1 MEIRLQGRRT
11 AVGVVQLVIL
21 YLILI
26 VNCLQ
31 QSVFALDPHVYEILR
46 SMTIGAFVCLVL
58 TVPFRCIIRSLCEVK
73 WIRFVTVSLLVFV
86 MFSLLLLFFGADFS
100 FSTHR
105 DLLIT
110 LLLLLCGY
118 NLKVSQEDVD
128 VYVGVYVVGG
138 TLAALSFL
146 VESGFSVPEHY
157 LTGAYKNQIGVLYG
171 ILFLFCIALIA
182 TRRRIILFFICS
194 IVFLWGILVLRARTS
209 LLVGVFLMLVFIVLL
224 PEVSRKTKF
233 LVALLVVGAFF
244 CFADVLFNVFFAG
257 KDVDDIDSI
266 SSSRVSRISDGI
278 DFLRNDFFDGSL
290 WEDKYPGKRVHV
302 FVLDL
307 LVRFGFVLALPVLV
321 VYIYLFRVGR
331 VHAFRMS
338 IARSVLGVVPF
349 CVLFLLITGLNEFSL
364 PFSPASVTCL
374 VYLALGLYLRALNSS
389 SHAARPTHSQ

>member
-1 MEIRLQGRRT
+1 
-11 AVGVVQLVIL
+11 
-21 YLILI
+21 
-26 VNCLQ
+26 
-31 QSVFALDPHVYEILR
+31 
-46 SMTIGAFVCLVL
+46 
-58 TVPFRCIIRSLCEVK
+58 VK
-73 WIRFVTVSLLVFV
+73 LIRFIAICLLVFV
-86 MFSLLLLFFGADFS
+86 MLSLLLLLFGADFS

-128 VYVGVYVVGG
+128 VYVGVYVIGG

-146 VESGFSVPEHY
+146 VEYGFSVPEHY
-157 LTGAYKNQIGVLYG
+157 LTGVYKNQIGVLYG
-171 ILFLFCIALIA
+171 VLSLFSISQIA
-182 TRRRIILFFICS
+182 TRRCPILFFICL
-194 IVFLWGILVLRARTS
+194 IVLLWGMLVLRARTS
-209 LLVGVFLMLVFIVLL
+209 LLVGVFLMLAFIVLL
-224 PEVSRKTKF
+224 PEVSWKTKF

-257 KDVDDIDSI
+257 KDVEDIDSI

-290 WEDKYPGKRVHV
+290 WEDKYPGKSVHV

-321 VYIYLFRVGR
+321 VYIYLFRVGLL
-331 VHAFRMS
+331 HAFRMS

>member
-31 QSVFALDPHVYEILR
+31 QSVFALDSHVYEILR
-46 SMTIGAFVCLVL
+46 CMTIGAFACLVV

-73 WIRFVTVSLLVFV
+73 CIRFVSISLLVFV
-86 MFSLLLLFFGADFS
+86 TISLLLLLFGADFS

-128 VYVGVYVVGG
+128 VYVGVYVIGG
-138 TLAALSFL
+138 ALVALSFL
-146 VESGFSVPEHY
+146 VEYGFSVPEHY
-157 LTGAYKNQIGVLYG
+157 LAGVYKNQIGVLYG
-171 ILFLFCIALIA
+171 VLFLFCISLIA
-182 TRRRIILFFICS
+182 TRRRPILFFICL
-194 IVFLWGILVLRARTS
+194 IVLLWGLLVLRARTS
-209 LLVGVFLMLVFIVLL
+209 LSIAVILMLFFTVLL
-224 PEVSRKTKF
+224 PGVSRKVKF
-233 LVALLVVGAFF
+233 LVVLLVVGVIFCFKDALFNAFF
-244 CFADVLFNVFFAG
+244 SG
-257 KDVDDIDSI
+257 KDLNDIDSI
-266 SSSRVSRISDGI
+266 SSSRISRVSESI
-278 DFLRNDFFDGSL
+278 DFLRRNFLDGSL

-302 FVLDL
+302 FMLDL

-321 VYIYLFRVGR
+321 VYIYLFRVGLVR
-331 VHAFRMS
+331 AFRMS

-364 PFSPASVTCL
+364 PFSPASVTYL

>member
-31 QSVFALDPHVYEILR
+31 HSVFALVPHVYEILR
-46 SMTIGAFVCLVL
+46 SMTIGAFVCLVV

-73 WIRFVTVSLLVFV
+73 LIRFIAICLLVFV
-86 MFSLLLLFFGADFS
+86 MLSLLLLLFGANFS

-128 VYVGVYVVGG
+128 VYVGVYMIGG
-138 TLAALSFL
+138 ALAALSFL
-146 VESGFSVPEHY
+146 VEYGFSIPEHY
-157 LTGAYKNQIGVLYG
+157 LTGVYKNQIGVLYG
-171 ILFLFCIALIA
+171 VLFLFSISQIA
-182 TRRRIILFFICS
+182 TRRCPILFFICL
-194 IVFLWGILVLRARTS
+194 IVLLWGMLVLRARTS
-209 LLVGVFLMLVFIVLL
+209 LLVGVFLMLGFIVLL
-224 PEVSRKTKF
+224 PEVSWKTKF

-290 WEDKYPGKRVHV
+290 WEDKYSGKSVHV
-302 FVLDL
+302 LVLDL

-321 VYIYLFRVGR
+321 VYVYLFRVGLAY
-331 VHAFRMS
+331 AFRS
-338 IARSVLGVVPF
+338 RITKNILSVVPF
-349 CVLFLLITGLNEFSL
+349 CVLFLLITGLNEISL
-364 PFSPASVTCL
+364 PFAPASVTCL